1 VSQEHPNQTP
11 DKISYT
17 ALGIAIGAGAGVAL
31 GVALG
36 AAMHNMGFM
45 GVGVAIGVGVGL
57 PIGAALDQ
65 RNKDHNVR
73 RDRKKMDQK
82 GVSQ

>member
-1 VSQEHPNQTP
+1 
-11 DKISYT
+11 
-17 ALGIAIGAGAGVAL
+17 
-31 GVALG
+31 
-36 AAMHNMGFM
+36 MHNMGFM
-45 GVGVAIGVGVGL
+45 GVGVAIGVGAGL

-65 RNKDHNVR
+65 RPKDDSVR